1 MFTQGSQCQYLL
13 TDIDKC
19 SITPTICGHGLCVPV
34 QTGYT
39 CYCDPGYKLSALQT
53 NCIGKTGIAGWAKGA
68 SVSSPYHCL
77 NTSLAVHT
85 TYDTSTEALRTQE
98 PSESD
103 PCVYVDP
110 LCDA

>member
-1 MFTQGSQCQYLL
+1 MFTQVTQCQYLL

-19 SITPTICGHGLCVPV
+19 AITPTICGHGLCVPV

-68 SVSSPYHCL
+68 SPGVLSALHIIVSTRASPF
-77 NTSLAVHT
+77 TPHT
-85 TYDTSTEALRTQE
+85 IQAQR
-98 PSESD
+98 P
-103 PCVYVDP
+103 
-110 LCDA
+110 